1 MKRLLGVVGLV
12 LCSEALLAET
22 DCAAVVA
29 ATVEELSL
37 TASSPLSDQQ
47 LQLIR
52 SASGS
57 SCLKAASG
65 RFDDGLVVETLSN
78 GDDPQRTSAVAEPD
92 ESGFKVCLL
101 YTSPSPRD
109 LSTPRMPSSA

>member
-12 LCSEALLAET
+12 LCSEVLLAET

-37 TASSPLSDQQ
+37 TAASPLSDQQ

-92 ESGFKVCLL
+92 ESGFKVVPM
-101 YTSPSPRD
+101 SGGPSRKPYERA
-109 LSTPRMPSSA
+109 RSSGD